1 MHLYRFAARLCV
13 TVAMLAACLPAAR
26 AGEATVAVAASF
38 SGVLTELARRFEADS
53 GNHIVRVV
61 GSSGK
66 LASQIL
72 NGAPFDIFLSADEAR
87 PAAVI
92 ARGMAAPGDR
102 FTYAIGRLVLWSADP
117 GRLAGGGEA
126 YLKGP
131 GQGRLSLANPKLA
144 PYGAAAM
151 QTLHALGLAETLKA
165 RLVYGE
171 NVAQA
176 FAMARSGAAEAG
188 FVAWSEALSPEGA
201 KGSSWLVPDKLYAPL
216 RQDGLLLKH
225 GKDNPAAR
233 AFVAFLGSKWARS
246 VIDTHGFSSAGGGD

>member
-1 MHLYRFAARLCV
+1 MVLFRIAARLGV
-13 TVAMLAACLPAAR
+13 ILLMLATGLPAAR
-26 AGEATVAVAASF
+26 AGEATVAAAASF
-38 SGVLTELARRFEADS
+38 AGVLSELARRFETDTGHHVVA
-53 GNHIVRVV
+53 VV

-72 NGAPFDIFLSADEAR
+72 NGAPFDVFLSADQAR

-92 ARGMAAPGDR
+92 KAGEAEPGDR

-117 GRLAGGGEA
+117 ERLAGGGET
-126 YLKGP
+126 YLKRLGT
-131 GQGRLSLANPKLA
+131 GKLSLANPKLA

-151 QTLHALGLAETLKA
+151 QTLSTLGLEGRLAP

-201 KGSSWLVPDKLYAPL
+201 KGSSWLVPETFYTPL

-225 GKDNPAAR
+225 GKENPAAK
-233 AFVAFLGSKWARS
+233 AFIAFLGSKWAKS
-246 VIDTHGFSSAGGGD
+246 VIGTHGFSSERG